1 MLFFSSPF
9 SFPSTHCWPCVEFC
23 IYETTKR
30 YSDWLRS
37 ICEYHSLWSFSFR
50 RTIPLKI
57 AVCWWKAREM
67 SKVQN
72 QKHVALL
79 EISVRQKWIHFI
91 LFHFLFFYALS
102 LFFFL
107 FLSFNYKR
115 SSTISILQSAK
126 KSDLNDNFSSL
137 AKFSWV

>member
-102 LFFFL
+102 LFFFFFYFYHSIINAL
-107 FLSFNYKR
+107 AQFQFFNPPKSRIWTIIFL
-115 SSTISILQSAK
+115 L
-126 KSDLNDNFSSL
+126 
-137 AKFSWV
+137 